1 MSGRPEVPAADDAP
15 LLQVE
20 HLKTYYPVKSGIFS
34 RTTGY
39 IRAVDDVSLTI
50 RKGETLGLVGE
61 SGCGKSTI
69 GRSIVR
75 LENPTSGRILFRD
88 EDITTKTR
96 RQLKPVRTRLQIIF
110 QDPYSS
116 LNPRK
121 RVSELLSEP
130 FIAHKLAD
138 KKDIPARVGHLL
150 ELVGLPRGSGNRFPH
165 EFSGGQRQRIGIARA
180 ISFEP
185 ELIVCDEPVS
195 ALDVSIQAQI
205 LNLLGDLQRELKL
218 TYLFIA
224 HGIGAVKYIST
235 RIAVMYLGKI
245 VEIGNKEELFRNP
258 KHPYTRILLN
268 AYPPPDPEARSAGR
282 LLIRGDVPS
291 PEHPPSGCRFHTRC
305 PYVRDLC
312 RTAEPPLGAE
322 AHAAACHF
330 PLDEPSG
337 LPVLK

>member
-34 RTTGY
+34 RTTGF

-138 KKDIPARVGHLL
+138 KKDIPARVGRLL

-330 PLDEPSG
+330 PLDEPAG
-337 LPVLK
+337 DLF